1 LADPRRTLF
10 ACSLICNGGNF
21 YFGLDEEL
29 KMLKR
34 SIAFSCLCLLVLNLS
49 GSTAALTGDAKKARA
64 AQSDLVAMLP
74 ASDGV
79 VTLDVKRFF
88 SDALPK
94 VLASNQPMFEK
105 VVAAMDK
112 MKTRTG
118 IDVRQFD
125 HVAAGVT
132 AKKLAEKKY
141 DIEPVVVARGPLS
154 SAAVLDAAKS
164 RSNDKFR
171 QEKAGTRTIYIFS
184 TSDLADAAAKAPVTG
199 DKDLA
204 DKLVGKLSKEIA
216 VAEMDANTI
225 VFGQLD
231 LVRRAALGQSR
242 VSSELTSLLNKRPLS
257 VVNFAAKMPTGMSA
271 FLPLDDDDLGKNVE
285 AIRFVY
291 GSIDMAGDSVS
302 MAVTA
307 RTLQPTQAKALLETL
322 EGLQLIGKAFIG
334 GVKGPERQVYARL
347 IDNAKFSA
355 KGNEVAFELQ
365 VPQSDIE
372 ILVGMLK

>member
-1 LADPRRTLF
+1 M
-10 ACSLICNGGNF
+10 I
-21 YFGLDEEL
+21 
-29 KMLKR
+29 KR
-34 SIAFSCLCLLVLNLS
+34 IFAFSCLCLLVLNLS
-49 GSTAALTGDAKKARA
+49 GSSAAWPGDLTKARA
-64 AQSDLVAMLP
+64 AQNDLVAMLP

-105 VVAAMDK
+105 VVAALDK
-112 MKTRTG
+112 MKARTG

-141 DIEPVVVARGPLS
+141 DIEPVVVARGSLS

-171 QEKAGTRTIYIFS
+171 QEKAGARTIYIFT
-184 TSDLADAAAKAPVTG
+184 TSDLADTAAKTSG

-204 DKLVGKLSKEIA
+204 DKFVGKLSKEIA

-231 LVRRAALGQSR
+231 LVRKAALGQSR
-242 VSSELTSLLNKRPLS
+242 VSAELTTLLNKRPLS
-257 VVNFAAKMPTGMSA
+257 VVNFAAKMPAGMSS

-285 AIRFVY
+285 SIRFLY
-291 GSIDMAGDSVS
+291 GSMDMVGDSVS

-307 RTLQPTQAKALLETL
+307 RTLQTTQAKALLETL

>member
-1 LADPRRTLF
+1 M
-10 ACSLICNGGNF
+10 I
-21 YFGLDEEL
+21 
-29 KMLKR
+29 KR
-34 SIAFSCLCLLVLNLS
+34 MVAFSCLCLLVLNLS
-49 GSTAALTGDAKKARA
+49 GSTVALNGDVKKARSA
-64 AQSDLVAMLP
+64 SADLVAMLP

-94 VLASNQPMFEK
+94 ILASNQP
-105 VVAAMDK
+105 AMDK
-112 MKTRTG
+112 VVSAIDKMKARTG

-132 AKKLAEKKY
+132 ARKLAEKKY
-141 DIEPVVVARGPLS
+141 DIEPVIVARGPLS
-154 SAAVLDAAKS
+154 SAGVIDAAKATAK
-164 RSNDKFR
+164 DQFR
-171 QEKAGTRTIYIFS
+171 EEKAGIRTIYIFEAQ
-184 TSDLADAAAKAPVTG
+184 DLVDQTAKDPGAKDTDLT
-199 DKDLA
+199 DKVL
-204 DKLVGKLSKEIA
+204 GKLSKEIA
-216 VAEMDANTI
+216 VSGMDANTI
-225 VFGQLD
+225 VFGQLE
-231 LVRRAALGQSR
+231 LVRKAVLGQSK
-242 VSSELTSLLNKRPLS
+242 VSAELTTLLNKRPLS
-257 VVNFAAKMPTGMSA
+257 VVNFAAKMPAGMSA

-285 AIRFVY
+285 SIRFLY
-291 GSIDMAGDSVS
+291 GSMDMAGDSVA
-302 MAVTA
+302 MAITA
-307 RTLQPTQAKALLETL
+307 RTLQAAQAKALLETL